1 MPHGYV
7 EGAEEMAEPQLRL
20 VVSDGETDKAH
31 VLDLLTGQATEVP
44 AAAAAAAARDNPPR
58 GDAPGG
64 ASRGDAPGGASRGDA
79 PGGTSPA
86 GVREIVGDGRHAF
99 LTTGSGALRVIDS
112 GGWTVDHGDHVHYYR
127 AATRDLGTIAGR
139 PPYDVT
145 GDAAITAVRSGD
157 GTVRLFDRARM
168 DEGELAETGRL
179 RAEAVVPYGERLL
192 VAQDGAVQVRART
205 GEPGTTVGS
214 CADAA
219 GTAVTRRGAVFGCAD
234 GALLVT
240 GKDGAFESVKIRY
253 PRRTPEGERARAFRH
268 RPGSATLA
276 AEAGESG
283 IWVLDVV
290 GRTWRL
296 LKTGP
301 AVAVNATGDDTP
313 VLSLTADGVL
323 HAYDPLTG
331 KETAKTELLA
341 GPPAGAVRI
350 QVDTARAYVNDPAG
364 KAVHEIDYNDGLR
377 RARTLRPGPAP
388 AYMTETGR

>member
-20 VVSDGETDKAH
+20 VLSDGETGKAH
-31 VLDLLTGQATEVP
+31 VLDLLTAQTAEVT
-44 AAAAAAAARDNPPR
+44 AAAAGESTATAAAAGESTP
-58 GDAPGG
+58 
-64 ASRGDAPGGASRGDA
+64 
-79 PGGTSPA
+79 PA
-86 GVREIVGDGRHAF
+86 GVAESPAAPGSSGTAESVREITSDGRYAY
-99 LTTGSGALRVIDS
+99 LTTGSGTLRVIDS

-127 AATRDLGTIAGR
+127 AATRDLGTIAGS

-168 DEGELAETGRL
+168 DQGELAETGRL
-179 RAEAVVPYGERLL
+179 AADAVVPYGERLL
-192 VAQDGAVQVRART
+192 VAHDGAVQARTRT

-240 GKDGAFESVKIRY
+240 GKDGEFEGVKIRY
-253 PRRTPEGERARAFRH
+253 PRGTREGERARTFLH
-268 RPGSATLA
+268 RPGSSTLA
-276 AEAGESG
+276 AEAGERG
-283 IWVLDVV
+283 IWVLDVTA
-290 GRTWRL
+290 RTWRL

-301 AVAVNATGDDTP
+301 AVAVNATGDGTP
-313 VLSLTADGVL
+313 VLAVTGDGVL
-323 HAYDPLTG
+323 HAYDPVTG
-331 KETAKTELLA
+331 KETAKARLLA

-364 KAVHEIDYNDGLR
+364 KAVHEIDYNDDLR
-377 RARTLRPGPAP
+377 RARTLRPGLAP